1 MGKKL
6 FLLLTGV
13 MIIAAMAVFSGGEE
27 IIRLLHGV
35 SPHTIV
41 VLCLLQLL
49 TLLLTSYQWFFLLKK
64 QCREIPFGN
73 VWLVFLAGNF
83 VESVTPS
90 VKMGGEAARIF
101 LFRQSTSLEYSKLA
115 GMMLVQ
121 KYIIL
126 LPFLLLCSLV
136 LAASS
141 LLVELPTAA
150 YAAFIFLALLV
161 ALLFKVTRG
170 NSSCDGEKNVLP
182 EKENKNMKGF
192 PGFLEPFSGYKEKTS
207 AFIMKTRKFL
217 NKAARASRRTVTGK
231 EKLFLMF
238 ISLLVWILYPVKVLI
253 VADMLGFSVG
263 IIPLASAV
271 FTAYMVSMVPLLPG
285 GLGSFEG
292 SMALLLTGMGL
303 TPAEG
308 LAVALVARSITY
320 WFPLLLS
327 AGASTYLAW
336 NQRIRFTAVENS

>member
-1 MGKKL
+1 MGKKP
-6 FLLLTGV
+6 LLLLAG
-13 MIIAAMAVFSGGEE
+13 IIIITAMAVLWGGEE
-27 IIRLLHGV
+27 IARLLHGV
-35 SPHTIV
+35 SPHTIAA
-41 VLCLLQLL
+41 LCLLQLL
-49 TLLLTSYQWFFLLKK
+49 TLSLTSYQWFFVLKK
-64 QCREIPFGN
+64 QCEIPFGK
-73 VWLVFLAGNF
+73 VWLIYLAGNF

-101 LFRQSTSLEYSKLA
+101 LFRRSTCLEYSQLA

-141 LLVELPTAA
+141 LLVELPSAA

-161 ALLFKVTRG
+161 ALLFKVT
-170 NSSCDGEKNVLP
+170 GENGSTGEVNVTP
-182 EKENKNMKGF
+182 KAKKV
-192 PGFLEPFSGYKEKTS
+192 SEKTS
-207 AFIMKTRKFL
+207 QGLLDTLSSLYDKVSAIIIRTKAFL
-217 NKAARASRRTVTGK
+217 SKASWASRSTVTEK

-238 ISLLVWILYPVKVLI
+238 ISLLVWILYPIKVLI

-327 AGASTYLAW
+327 GGASAYLVW